1 MSDTILLESGIK
13 LMLQA
18 HLDSCFKG
26 IRIEY
31 LLLLSSLLFEVEE
44 WRGLES

>member
-26 IRIEY
+26 IRIEC
-31 LLLLSSLLFEVEE
+31 LLLLSLLFEVEE